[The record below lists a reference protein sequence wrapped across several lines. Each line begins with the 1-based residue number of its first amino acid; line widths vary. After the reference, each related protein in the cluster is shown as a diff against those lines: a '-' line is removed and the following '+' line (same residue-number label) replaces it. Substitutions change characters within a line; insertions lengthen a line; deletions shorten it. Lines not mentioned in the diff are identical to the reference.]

1 MLVSHFFDLI
11 PIWVLLVGTILIMI
25 VFIEFGFRLGQKAQ
39 AKSKK
44 AQTSQVRAIM
54 GAGLG
59 LLAFML
65 AFTFST
71 AQSHFE
77 MRVQGLAEEARIA
90 RNAFMQAD
98 LLAEPARTQAKQLLK
113 QYIEVRLGMRAI
125 RELETEAGPAEGLA
139 EALRMSEQIQ
149 HDLWQLVTESH
160 GQLPANPGEVDSND
174 QLMASVIALT
184 DIHYTRVHSAIMNRI
199 PLTIWMTLYLMAVLS
214 MIIMGYQAGLTDRR
228 SPVATV
234 TLAVAFSAVIILIT
248 DLDRPVMSF
257 FEINNQLLVD
267 LNEYMEAE
275 LRLEYYPGDRGG

>member
-1 MLVSHFFDLI
+1 MLNSHFLDLI
-11 PIWVLLVGTILIMI
+11 PIWVLLIGTILLMVI
-25 VFIEFGFRLGQKAQ
+25 FIEFGFRLGKSAQ
-39 AKSKK
+39 LNAKK

-71 AQSHFE
+71 AQTHFE
-77 MRVQGLAEEARIA
+77 ARVQNLAEEARIA

-98 LLAEPARTQAKQLLK
+98 LLAEP
-113 QYIEVRLGMRAI
+113 VR
-125 RELETEAGPAEGLA
+125 TEAKLLLRDYVDLRSGKFKSNLPGFSDKVAELLGI
-139 EALRMSEQIQ
+139 SEQIQ
-149 HDLWQLVTESH
+149 KDLWLMA
-160 GQLPANPGEVDSND
+160 ANSSQNNKKKPVRNEQSG
-174 QLMASVIALT
+174 LFMASVLALT

-199 PLTIWMTLYLMAVLS
+199 PITIWVTLYLMAALA

-228 SPVATV
+228 SPVATI
-234 TLAVAFSAVIILIT
+234 TLALAFSAVIILIT

-267 LNEYMEAE
+267 LDEYIQSD
-275 LRLEYYPGDRGG
+275 LQLKHFPGD

>member
-1 MLVSHFFDLI
+1 MLTAHFFDLV
-11 PIWVLLVGTILIMI
+11 PIGFLLIGTIVLMV
-25 VFIEFGFRLGQKAQ
+25 VFIEFGFRLGRKAQ
-39 AKSKK
+39 ATAKK

-77 MRVQGLAEEARIA
+77 ARVQNLAEEARIA

-98 LLAEPARTQAKQLLK
+98 MMAEPERSRAKELLRDYVELRSVRRSGEENAIEQDLAE
-113 QYIEVRLGMRAI
+113 V
-125 RELETEAGPAEGLA
+125 
-139 EALRMSEQIQ
+139 LRISEQIQ
-149 HDLWQLVTESH
+149 KDLWLLALQDDVRNPENPYATER
-160 GQLPANPGEVDSND
+160 ND
-174 QLMASVIALT
+174 MLMASVIALT
-184 DIHYTRVHSAIMNRI
+184 DIHYTRLHAAVMNRI
-199 PLTIWMTLYLMAVLS
+199 PLTIWMTLYLMAILS
-214 MIIMGYQAGLTDRR
+214 MIIMGYQAGLTDKR
-228 SPVATV
+228 SPVATI

-267 LNEYMEAE
+267 LNDYMQAE
-275 LRLEYYPGDRGG
+275 LQPEFLPGD